1 MNAVKLP
8 IVLTDDLKR
17 DKPVQADALSITISA
32 RDKSTAVLTLPVNAA
47 TYPMHTFFELFTSK
61 GSAGVF
67 WQTNASLLDNT
78 GRTYSLTHAIDT
90 LRKNTY
96 KEQTTFEGTRQGFL
110 SKLFSYQNPVFWQI
124 GDIYAPENAYKSAN
138 INYTNL
144 SDLFTR
150 FLQDNVDLYPV
161 YDFSTTPWTVHIRK
175 LPEEIGARFS
185 LTRNAET
192 CRIVYDDK
200 QQATR
205 LYLAVNTP
213 EKVNGITKYTA
224 ELKTY
229 EDADAI
235 AEYGVFE
242 KTASIKTD
250 EITGTP
256 DDWAREFFEKYKDP
270 TVQITVDGYELWKQT
285 GEIYD
290 EMSVG
295 KRCKVA
301 LPEFGATTI
310 QRIESVTY
318 PDALKAPTAITVSLA
333 TKQKTFTTAI
343 SNLEKEVEK
352 VGGVAGGAALSSAKA
367 EEVYAWSLIMQ
378 KVEEAV
384 NGTGIVNLWETGII
398 IDTETGATIYSLEQG
413 FVSAFAAI
421 KVNADKILLKANKS
435 DVDDLAER
443 VSYAEID
450 IDGANAAIRLKAE
463 QSVVDD
469 LAERVS
475 SAEIDIDGVNS
486 EISLKANKTYVDN
499 LFAESVTTTNL
510 AAEIAKIEKLSL
522 QRVSGTIA
530 EFSTVTADN
539 VSFGGNQMYRRA
551 LSMGDVVST
560 DVLTSKGSA
569 IDLAHSHAVY
579 VSDDGTVTL
588 GKVSATGG
596 NFNLADTKFYQE
608 GVSAAVDG
616 VTLSASGWIDG
627 HNTVSASNGKTKT
640 ITLPDFSVSGGT
652 SFNSSHKTTVY
663 FSTPSVDQPLKT
675 VTVDASG
682 VYNDG
687 YAAGWAAAKARF
699 RMEWPD
705 QGSYDYLLNI
715 YQPGDTPDSADVMDE
730 LQIGATYSL
739 NEITNTAPNTFYTS
753 GWAYARTRLNGGSW
767 TNRHRVNM
775 TQTTTINVGQ
785 G

>member
-1 MNAVKLP
+1 MDVKRPALLSTGFKKERPLP
-8 IVLTDDLKR
+8 
-17 DKPVQADALSITISA
+17 ASALSITVPVREKPSA
-32 RDKSTAVLTLPVNAA
+32 QLRMPLGASLL
-47 TYPMHTFFELFTSK
+47 PMHAFIKLYTHK
-61 GSAGVF
+61 GALGVF
-67 WQTNASLLDNT
+67 WVTNSALDDQS
-78 GRTYSLTHAIDT
+78 GRTYNLTHAIDT
-90 LRKNTY
+90 LRKSVY
-96 KEQTTFEGTRQGFL
+96 KEQTTFDGTRQAFL
-110 SKLFSYQNPVFWQI
+110 STLFFYQTEPLWQL
-124 GDIYAPENAYKSAN
+124 GTVDAGGAAYKAPN

-150 FLQDNVDLYPV
+150 FLNDNPDLCPV
-161 YDFSTTPWTVHIRK
+161 YDFSTTPWTVNIRK

-192 CRIVYDDK
+192 CRITYDDK

-235 AEYGVFE
+235 AQYGAIE

-256 DDWAREFFEKYKDP
+256 DDWAQEFLKKYKDP

-290 EMSVG
+290 EMAVG

-301 LPEFGATTI
+301 LPEFGTTTI

-318 PDALKAPTAITVSLA
+318 PDALKRPTAITVSLA
-333 TKQKTFTTAI
+333 TKQKTFTAAI

-367 EEVYAWSLIMQ
+367 EEVYAWSLIVQ

-384 NGTGIVNLWETGII
+384 NGTGITTLWETGII
-398 IDTETGATIYSLEQG
+398 IDAVSGATIYSLEQG
-413 FVSAFAAI
+413 FVSAFSAIKANNEGIELSVKKNGVIAAI
-421 KVNADKILLKANKS
+421 NLSSEEARIQAAKIVLDGYVTASRLETAIADVNYQNSQAIETLLLDANQVNANYLNASAFILGETLMSKKALTMGAVTFATS
-435 DVDDLAER
+435 VLMPSTHSGDLDHSHSVTVDD
-443 VSYAEID
+443 
-450 IDGANAAIRLKAE
+450 DGK
-463 QSVVDD
+463 
-469 LAERVS
+469 
-475 SAEIDIDGVNS
+475 
-486 EISLKANKTYVDN
+486 
-499 LFAESVTTTNL
+499 
-510 AAEIAKIEKLSL
+510 
-522 QRVSGTIA
+522 
-530 EFSTVTADN
+530 
-539 VSFGGNQMYRRA
+539 
-551 LSMGDVVST
+551 
-560 DVLTSKGSA
+560 
-569 IDLAHSHAVY
+569 
-579 VSDDGTVTL
+579 VTL
-588 GKVSATGG
+588 GKAAVEGG
-596 NFNLADTKFYQE
+596 FFNVAETKAFKE
-608 GVSAAVDG
+608 AVSAAAGNVS
-616 VTLSASGWIDG
+616 LSSAGWING
-627 HNTVSASNGKTKT
+627 VNTVSASNGKSFAVS
-640 ITLPDFSVSGGT
+640 LPPFSTSGGT
-652 SFNSSHKTTVY
+652 IFDTDHKTTVF
-663 FSTPSVDQPLKT
+663 FSTASVSMPLET
-675 VTVDASG
+675 VVVDASG
-682 VYNDG
+682 VYDAG
-687 YAAGWAAAKARF
+687 YAEGWAAAKARF

-739 NEITNTAPNTFYTS
+739 SEITNTAPNTFYAS

>member
-1 MNAVKLP
+1 MQTVKLP
-8 IVLTDDLKR
+8 IVLTSDLKR
-17 DKPVQADALSITISA
+17 GKPIQANALSITVSA
-32 RDKSTAVLTLPVNAA
+32 RDKSTASLTLPITASP
-47 TYPMHTFFELFTSK
+47 YPMHTLFELFTSK
-61 GSAGVF
+61 GSVGVF
-67 WQTNASLLDNT
+67 WATNASLSDNT

-96 KEQTTFEGTRQGFL
+96 KEQTTFEGTRKGFL
-110 SKLFSYQNPVFWQI
+110 SKLFSYQDPVFWQI

-213 EKVNGITKYTA
+213 EQVNGITKYTP
-224 ELKTY
+224 ELKVY
-229 EDADAI
+229 EDTDAI
-235 AEYGVFE
+235 AQYGVFE
-242 KTASIKTD
+242 KTASVKTD

-256 DDWAREFFEKYKDP
+256 DDWAREFFKKYKDP

-290 EMSVG
+290 EMLVG
-295 KRCKVA
+295 KRAKVA
-301 LPEFGATTI
+301 LPEFGATTT

-378 KVEEAV
+378 KVVEAV
-384 NGTGIVNLWETGII
+384 NGTGITTLWESGII
-398 IDTETGATIYSLEQG
+398 VDAVAGTTIYSLEQG
-413 FVSAFAAI
+413 FVSAFSELKVASNEISANSAAI
-421 KVNADKILLKANKS
+421 KLKADLILLDGLVKATELQASVANMLLQNSLVIKTPNLQANEAVTQFLNTASFTFGDTLMSKKQIEMGTVKS
-435 DVDDLAER
+435 
-443 VSYAEID
+443 
-450 IDGANAAIRLKAE
+450 GP
-463 QSVVDD
+463 
-469 LAERVS
+469 
-475 SAEIDIDGVNS
+475 
-486 EISLKANKTYVDN
+486 
-499 LFAESVTTTNL
+499 
-510 AAEIAKIEKLSL
+510 
-522 QRVSGTIA
+522 
-530 EFSTVTADN
+530 
-539 VSFGGNQMYRRA
+539 
-551 LSMGDVVST
+551 VVSEST
-560 DVLTSKGSA
+560 ASLN
-569 IDLAHSHAVY
+569 LNHSHAVT
-579 VSDDGTVTL
+579 VNDTNGTITL
-588 GKVSATGG
+588 GAAVTTEEAG
-596 NFNLADTKFYQE
+596 NFKIADTKAYKD
-608 GVSAAVDG
+608 GVSAAMANVS
-616 VTLSASGWIDG
+616 LSSAGWISG
-627 HNTVSASNGKTKT
+627 VNTVNASNGKSYAVS
-640 ITLPDFSVSGGT
+640 LPPFTASGGT
-652 SFNSSHKTTVY
+652 IFDANHKTTVY
-663 FSTPSVDQPLKT
+663 FSTASVNVPLEYL
-675 VTVDASG
+675 VVDASQ
-682 VYNDG
+682 VYDEG
-687 YAAGWAAAKARF
+687 YIAGWAAAKARF
-699 RMEWPD
+699 RMDWPD
-705 QGSYDYLLNI
+705 QGTYDYLLHI
-715 YQPGDTPDSADVMDE
+715 IQPGVLPTDSDVIDE
-730 LQIGATYSL
+730 IQIGATYSL
-739 NEITNTAPNTFYTS
+739 NAITNTAPNTFYTS
-753 GWAYARTRLNGGSW
+753 GWAYARTRLNGGAW

>member
-1 MNAVKLP
+1 MQTVKLP

-17 DKPVQADALSITISA
+17 GKPVQADALSITISA
-32 RDKSTAVLTLPVNAA
+32 RDKSTASLTLPITASP
-47 TYPMHTFFELFTSK
+47 YPMHTFFELFTSK

-110 SKLFSYQNPVFWQI
+110 TKLFSYQDPVYWQI

-150 FLQDNVDLYPV
+150 FLSDNVDLYPV

-175 LPEEIGARFS
+175 LPDEIGARFS

-213 EKVNGITKYTA
+213 EQVNGITKYTA

-242 KTASIKTD
+242 KTASIKVD

-256 DDWAREFFEKYKDP
+256 DDWAQDFFKKYKDP

-295 KRCKVA
+295 KRAKVA
-301 LPEFGATTI
+301 LPEFGATTT

-343 SNLEKEVEK
+343 SNLEKEVDK
-352 VGGVAGGAALSSAKA
+352 VGGVAGGAALSSANA
-367 EEVYAWSLIMQ
+367 EEVTAWSLIMQ

-384 NGTGIVNLWETGII
+384 NGTGITTLWETGII
-398 IDTETGATIYSLEQG
+398 IDAVSGATIYSLEQG
-413 FVSAFAAI
+413 FQSLKSEITINSKEIAAQSKLI
-421 KVNADKILLKANKS
+421 KLKADLILLDGLVKATELQASVANMLLQNSLVIKTPNLQADEAVTQFLNTASFTFGGTIMSKKQIEMGTVKS
-435 DVDDLAER
+435 GPV
-443 VSYAEID
+443 VSE
-450 IDGANAAIRLKAE
+450 
-463 QSVVDD
+463 
-469 LAERVS
+469 S
-475 SAEIDIDGVNS
+475 SA
-486 EISLKANKTYVDN
+486 SLN
-499 LFAESVTTTNL
+499 LN
-510 AAEIAKIEKLSL
+510 
-522 QRVSGTIA
+522 
-530 EFSTVTADN
+530 
-539 VSFGGNQMYRRA
+539 
-551 LSMGDVVST
+551 
-560 DVLTSKGSA
+560 
-569 IDLAHSHAVY
+569 HSHAVT
-579 VSDDGTVTL
+579 VNDAEGTITL
-588 GKVSATGG
+588 GAAVTTEEAG
-596 NFNLADTKFYQE
+596 NFRIADTKAYKD
-608 GVSAAVDG
+608 GVSAAKAS
-616 VTLSASGWIDG
+616 VTLSSAGWISG
-627 HNTVSASNGKTKT
+627 VNTVNASNGKSYAVS
-640 ITLPDFSVSGGT
+640 LPPFTASGGT
-652 SFNSSHKTTVY
+652 IFDANHKTTVY
-663 FSTPSVDQPLKT
+663 FSTASVNVPLESL
-675 VTVDASG
+675 VVDASG
-682 VYNDG
+682 VYADG
-687 YAAGWAAAKARF
+687 YAAGWAAAAAVF
-699 RMEWPD
+699 NMEWTS
-705 QGSYDYLLNI
+705 QSSNYKNLLTI
-715 YQPGDTPDSADVMDE
+715 THPGYEYGDADV
-730 LQIGATYSL
+730 
-739 NEITNTAPNTFYTS
+739 NETIKVLVTCEQNDITSVPVDQLYASSTAKAYTS
-753 GWAYARTRLNGGSW
+753 TNGAASIQRAIATDYTQKPGRLN
-767 TNRHRVNM
+767 
-775 TQTTTINVGQ
+775 
-785 G
+785 

>member
-1 MNAVKLP
+1 MQNVKLP
-8 IVLTDDLKR
+8 IVLTDELKR
-17 DKPVQADALSITISA
+17 GKPIQADALSITISA
-32 RDKSTAVLTLPVNAA
+32 RDKSTALLKLPINAA
-47 TYPMHTFFELFTSK
+47 AYPMHTFFELFTLK

-96 KEQTTFEGTRQGFL
+96 KEQTTFEGTRQDFL
-110 SKLFSYQNPVFWQI
+110 SKLFSYQEPVYWQL
-124 GDIYAPENAYKSAN
+124 GDVYAPDYAYKSAN

-161 YDFSTTPWTVHIRK
+161 YDFTTTPWTVHIRK
-175 LPEEIGARFS
+175 LPGEIGARFS

-229 EDADAI
+229 EDTDAI
-235 AEYGVFE
+235 AQYGIFE
-242 KTASIKTD
+242 KTASIKVD

-256 DDWAREFFEKYKDP
+256 EDWARDFLKKYKDP
-270 TVQITVDGYELWKQT
+270 AVQITVDGYELWKQT

-295 KRCKVA
+295 KRAKVA
-301 LPEFGATTI
+301 LPEFGATTT

-333 TKQKTFTTAI
+333 TKQKTFTAAI
-343 SNLEKEVEK
+343 SNLEKEVDK
-352 VGGVAGGAALSSAKA
+352 VGGVAGGAALSSANA
-367 EEVYAWSLIMQ
+367 EEVTAWSLIMQ

-398 IDTETGATIYSLEQG
+398 IDAVSGATIYSLEQG
-413 FVSAFAAI
+413 FVSAFSAIKTNSKGIELSVQKNGVIAAI
-421 KVNADKILLKANKS
+421 NLSSEQARIQATKIVLDGYVTASRLETAIADVNYQNSQAIETLLIDANQVNANYLNASAFTLGDTLMSKKALTMGAVTFATS
-435 DVDDLAER
+435 VLMPSTHSGDLDH
-443 VSYAEID
+443 SH
-450 IDGANAAIRLKAE
+450 
-463 QSVVDD
+463 
-469 LAERVS
+469 
-475 SAEIDIDGVNS
+475 
-486 EISLKANKTYVDN
+486 
-499 LFAESVTTTNL
+499 SVTV
-510 AAEIAKIEKLSL
+510 A
-522 QRVSGTIA
+522 
-530 EFSTVTADN
+530 
-539 VSFGGNQMYRRA
+539 
-551 LSMGDVVST
+551 
-560 DVLTSKGSA
+560 
-569 IDLAHSHAVY
+569 
-579 VSDDGTVTL
+579 DDGKVTL
-588 GKVSATGG
+588 GAAVTTEEAG
-596 NFNLADTKFYQE
+596 NFKIADTKAYKD
-608 GVSAAVDG
+608 GVSAAKAS
-616 VTLSASGWIDG
+616 VTLSSDGWING
-627 HNTVSASNGKTKT
+627 VNTVSASNGKTFPVS
-640 ITLPDFSVSGGT
+640 LPPFSTSGGT
-652 SFNSSHKTTVY
+652 SFNAEHKTTVF
-663 FSTPSVDQPLKT
+663 FSTASVPVPLES
-675 VTVDASG
+675 VVVDASS
-682 VYNDG
+682 VYEAGRQAGLAEADTTAAYN
-687 YAAGWAAAKARF
+687 AGWAAAKARF
-699 RMEWPD
+699 RMTWPD
-705 QGSYDYLLNI
+705 QGSYDYLLDI
-715 YQPGDTPDSADVMDE
+715 YQPGDTPDGDDVMDE
-730 LQIGATYSL
+730 IQIGATYSL